1 MSENYDGKLCE
12 ERHKNIDEDLKDHE
26 IRLNKHAG
34 RLDML
39 EQNDREHHTEIKNLC
54 EQIRNL
60 VSTLKWGFG
69 ITVTIALFVLGY
81 LIKMK

>member
-1 MSENYDGKLCE
+1 MSESYDGKLCE
-12 ERHKNIDEDLKDHE
+12 ERHKNITKELEDHE

-34 RLDML
+34 RLDVL
-39 EQNDREHHTEIKNLC
+39 EQRGAAVDTKIESLC
-54 EQIRNL
+54 KQIENL

-69 ITVTIALFVLGY
+69 ITVTIVLFVLGY